1 MTAYYIESSA
11 MVKRYAKEKGTN
23 FLIGLLRPSAKN
35 FLYSVKIT
43 EVEVCAALARRR
55 QGLSLTVNQTAKSTS
70 RFRRIFA
77 KRFFAIDV
85 TDQIIDEAIRL
96 ADNHILRDYDAVQ
109 LSAASLAARK
119 RLNDGL
125 TTLVFVSA
133 DKEFKRCGTS
143 RRFDGRESEQLSVT
157 NIGGDAQQSVFRQSE

>member
-35 FLYSVKIT
+35 FLYSAKIT

-55 QGLSLTVNQTAKSTS
+55 QGLTLTANQTAKSIS

-77 KRFFAIDV
+77 KRFFAIDL
-85 TDQIIDEAIRL
+85 TDQIIGEAIRL
-96 ADNHILRDYDAVQ
+96 TDNHVLRGYDAVQ
-109 LSAASLAARK
+109 LATALVANRK

-125 TTLVFVSA
+125 TELVFASA
-133 DKEFKRCGTS
+133 DKE
-143 RRFDGRESEQLSVT
+143 L
-157 NIGGDAQQSVFRQSE
+157 NDAAQVEGLPVENPNNYP

>member
-35 FLYSVKIT
+35 FLYSAKIT
-43 EVEVCAALARRR
+43 EVEVCAALARR
-55 QGLSLTVNQTAKSTS
+55 QKGLTLAANQTTKSIL

-77 KRFFAIDV
+77 RRFFAVDL
-85 TDQIIDEAIRL
+85 TDIIINEAVRL
-96 ADNHILRDYDAVQ
+96 TEIYALRGYDSVQ
-109 LSAASLAARK
+109 PATALIANRK

-125 TTLVFVSA
+125 TALIFISA
-133 DKEFKRCGTS
+133 DNE
-143 RRFDGRESEQLSVT
+143 L
-157 NIGGDAQQSVFRQSE
+157 NNAAQSENLAVENPNNYR